1 MNITE
6 FSIKNNRITYTVL
19 IVLFLAGI
27 STYNKMSR
35 NEDPGFIVRV
45 ASVVTI
51 FPGASPERMEL
62 LVSDPLEKV
71 IQEIPELDFVT
82 SDNKTGISTIFV
94 NIKESENDMRP
105 IWDNL
110 RRKIDKVRSDL
121 PDGIIGPLV
130 NDEYGDVF
138 GIIIGLT
145 GEGYNYADLMDI
157 ADEVRD
163 ELLNLPNSAKV
174 EISGDQE
181 ERIFVEYDNAKLS
194 ELGLS
199 TFMLKSILDSRNII
213 IPGGNIRIA
222 DERIALEPSGNF
234 ESVEELEKTIV
245 PVPNSSDVVY
255 LGDFAKIYRGYVDPV
270 ASKTNINGTQGL
282 ALAISLRE
290 GGNII
295 DLGTQ
300 VEERIRYLESVY
312 PIGIEFDIVAYQHI
326 IVENKVSDF
335 ISNLLLAIAVVLGVM
350 LIFLGFRT
358 GMVVASLIPTTMVIS
373 LFVMGIFNIG
383 LDQIS
388 LAALIIALGMLVD
401 NAIVMTESIMVRM
414 ENGEKSL
421 PAAIESA
428 KELRIPL
435 LTASLTTSAAFLP
448 IFLAQSVVGEY
459 TASLF
464 KVVTI
469 ALLVS
474 WVLSLTMVP
483 LLCVQYLRIKPKIA
497 DKRKKNKIL
506 EKYKGFLIFILKKP
520 ALFLIAIVVSFIGIM
535 SLFGLVPKKFFPDKD
550 RNMVTV
556 KIDFPIGTTI
566 EKNES
571 VIAEI
576 EQFITDSL
584 VTNQKRSMGIENWVS
599 WIGSSAPKYTLP
611 YNPDPPS
618 PENSYMLLNTSDW
631 KKNGVIVN
639 KIEVF
644 CNERYPDINV
654 VASSLINGPPVTD
667 PIEIRISGKETD
679 KIFEYVTIVKAKM
692 METPGCKNIMDNWGI
707 RTRKIFININQT
719 RARLAGVTNQDIAV
733 SLQTVLSG
741 FQTGEFREDE
751 KIIPITM
758 RNVAADREDF
768 GKLESLSIYA
778 QQTGR
783 SVPLLQV
790 ADIEIEW
797 QPAVIRRRDRYKTV
811 TVNSQVEEGFTAI
824 NIIKADLEPWLEE
837 ETKSWPVGYGYEL
850 GGEIESSEKGN
861 LSIAEKLP
869 IGGLIIL
876 LLLVSQFNS
885 FRKVFIILITI
896 PLGLMGVVIGL
907 LVLNSYFGFITFL
920 GVISLSGIVINNAIV
935 MIDRIQIELEE
946 FKRPPPEAIITAALQ
961 RFRPILLTTATTFLG
976 LVPLYLGGGPMF
988 EPMAVAIISGLIFAT
1003 ILTLGFVPVMY
1014 RLLYRVSFTDYKG

>member
-1 MNITE
+1 MSITE
-6 FSIKNNRITYTVL
+6 FSIKNNRISYTAL
-19 IVLFLAGI
+19 IVLLLAGI
-27 STYNKMSR
+27 GTYNKMPR
-35 NEDPGFIVRV
+35 NEDPGFTVRV

-94 NIKESENDMRP
+94 NIKESENEMRP

-110 RRKIDKVRSDL
+110 RRKINKAKTDL
-121 PDGIIGPLV
+121 PVGIIGPLV

-145 GEGYNYADLMDI
+145 GEGYDYAELKDI

-163 ELLNLPNSAKV
+163 ELLNLPDAAKV

-194 ELGLS
+194 ELGIS

-213 IPGGNIRIA
+213 IPGGDIRIA

-234 ESVEELEKTIV
+234 ESVKELKQTIV
-245 PVPNSSDVVY
+245 PVPNSFDVIY
-255 LGDFAKIYRGYVDPV
+255 LGDIANIYRGYVDPV
-270 ASKTNINGTQGL
+270 KSKVYINGSQGL

-300 VEERIRYLESVY
+300 IEERIGYLESVY
-312 PIGIEFDIVAYQHI
+312 PIGIEFDVVAYQHV
-326 IVENKVSDF
+326 IVENKVKDF
-335 ISNLLLAIAVVLGVM
+335 ISNLLQAIAVVLAVM

-373 LFVMGIFNIG
+373 LFVMDIFSIG

-401 NAIVMTESIMVRM
+401 NAIVMSESIMVRM
-414 ENGEKSL
+414 ENGEQAM

-428 KELRIPL
+428 KELRSPL
-435 LTASLTTSAAFLP
+435 LISSLTTSAAFLP

-464 KVVTI
+464 KVVSI
-469 ALLVS
+469 ALLIS
-474 WVLSLTMVP
+474 WILSLTMIP
-483 LLCVQYLRIKPKIA
+483 MLCVQFFRIKPKA
-497 DKRKKNKIL
+497 VDKQKRNKFL
-506 EKYKGFLIFILKKP
+506 ETYRRFLIYILKKP
-520 ALFLIAIVVSFIGIM
+520 AYFLIALAVSFVGIM
-535 SLFGLVPKKFFPDKD
+535 SLFGFVPQKFFPDKD

-556 KIDFPIGTTI
+556 KIDFPIGTAI
-566 EKNES
+566 EKNEA
-571 VIAEI
+571 VMAEI
-576 EQFITDSL
+576 ERFISDS
-584 VTNQKRSMGIENWVS
+584 VVVGRNKSVGIENWAS

-618 PENSYMLLNTSDW
+618 SENSYMLLNTSDW
-631 KKNGVIVN
+631 KKNGEIED
-639 KIEVF
+639 KIEDF
-644 CNERYPDINV
+644 CSERYPDINV

-667 PIEIRISGKETD
+667 PIEIRIRGKDTD
-679 KIFEYVTIVKAKM
+679 KIFEYVDLVKAKM
-692 METPGCKNIMDNWGI
+692 RETPGCENIMDNK
-707 RTRKIFININQT
+707 KIFININQT
-719 RARLAGVTNQDIAV
+719 RARLAGVTNQDIAI

-768 GKLESLSIYA
+768 GKLESLNIYA

-790 ADIEIEW
+790 ADINVEW

-811 TVNSQVEEGFTAI
+811 TVSSQIEEGYTAI
-824 NIIKADLEPWLEE
+824 NIIKDDLAPWLEE
-837 ETKSWPVGYGYEL
+837 EAKSWPVGYSHEF

-861 LSIAEKLP
+861 QSIAEQLP

-876 LLLVSQFNS
+876 LLLVSQFNG
-885 FRKVFIILITI
+885 FRKTFIILITI

-907 LVLNSYFGFITFL
+907 LVFNSYFGFITFL

-935 MIDRIQIELEE
+935 LIDRIQIELEE
-946 FKRPPPEAIITAALQ
+946 FKRPPQDAIITAGLQ

-976 LVPLYLGGGPMF
+976 LVPLYIGGGPMF

-1014 RLLYRVSFTDYKG
+1014 RLLYKVSFKDYKATDNY